1 MAEFPDDADK
11 KIRSPNWD
19 SAEIT
24 MLQQLVND
32 NITVLRSKLTNS
44 ITISKKNG
52 IWKDISSKINA
63 LGLHSR
69 SDKEVKTKWQN
80 LQTKA
85 KKEYAESM
93 KYRAQTG
100 GGPAPKALTSETENI
115 VEMMK
120 DCSSFV
126 GLKGS
131 ESSMVTVN
139 LEDMS
144 NSGIEDSAQS
154 TIITEAIVHRN
165 DNSVNESV
173 LFFQEQPP
181 SECRTGNESVLSFH
195 QPPPACSTPHAP
207 KKRKTE
213 TVTPQMLMQKQY
225 DVLTVQE
232 EKFVLEKTKIKLEN
246 IKLELEIR
254 RLQQWA
260 NQEEDAYLTLQALND
275 N

>member
-1 MAEFPDDADK
+1 
-11 KIRSPNWD
+11 
-19 SAEIT
+19 
-24 MLQQLVND
+24 
-32 NITVLRSKLTNS
+32 
-44 ITISKKNG
+44 
-52 IWKDISSKINA
+52 
-63 LGLHSR
+63 
-69 SDKEVKTKWQN
+69 
-80 LQTKA
+80 
-85 KKEYAESM
+85 M

-100 GGPAPKALTSETENI
+100 PAMTSETENI

-131 ESSMVTVN
+131 ESSIVIIN
-139 LEDMS
+139 NEDLS
-144 NSGIEDSAQS
+144 NSGFEDSTQS
-154 TIITEAIVHRN
+154 TIIAEAIVHRAG
-165 DNSVNESV
+165 NSGNESV
-173 LFFQEQPP
+173 LFFQEQLP
-181 SECRTGNESVLSFH
+181 SECRTGNECVLSFH

-246 IKLELEIR
+246 IKLELKIR

-260 NQEEDAYLTLQALND
+260 NQEDDAYLTWQALNG

>member
-11 KIRSPNWD
+11 KKRSSNWD
-19 SAEIT
+19 SAEMT

-44 ITISKKNG
+44 ITNSKKNG

-63 LGLHSR
+63 IGLHSR

-100 GGPAPKALTSETENI
+100 GGPASKALTR
-115 VEMMK
+115 
-120 DCSSFV
+120 
-126 GLKGS
+126 S
-131 ESSMVTVN
+131 ESSIVIIN
-139 LEDMS
+139 PEDMS
-144 NSGIEDSAQS
+144 NSGIEDSTQS
-154 TIITEAIVHRN
+154 TIITEAIVHRA
-165 DNSVNESV
+165 DNSGNESV

-232 EKFVLEKTKIKLEN
+232 EKFVLEKTKFKLEN
-246 IKLELEIR
+246 IKLELEIG

-260 NQEEDAYLTLQALND
+260 NQEDEAYLTLQALND

>member
-1 MAEFPDDADK
+1 
-11 KIRSPNWD
+11 
-19 SAEIT
+19 
-24 MLQQLVND
+24 
-32 NITVLRSKLTNS
+32 
-44 ITISKKNG
+44 
-52 IWKDISSKINA
+52 
-63 LGLHSR
+63 
-69 SDKEVKTKWQN
+69 
-80 LQTKA
+80 
-85 KKEYAESM
+85 
-93 KYRAQTG
+93 
-100 GGPAPKALTSETENI
+100 
-115 VEMMK
+115 
-120 DCSSFV
+120 
-126 GLKGS
+126 
-131 ESSMVTVN
+131 
-139 LEDMS
+139 MS

-154 TIITEAIVHRN
+154 TTCTIITEAIVHRN
-165 DNSVNESV
+165 DNSGNESV